1 MKLKYFITLSLSI
14 VMLIACQKQPEQA
27 ATPEPSND
35 PVVTVQFEKA
45 DQKISDFLDQLDDP
59 DTSQERRAQ
68 IICKDYP
75 AVYKNEYMPALLKLS
90 PDEYT
95 EPQLLQDMKIALDY
109 YVQKD
114 KVICKE

>member
-1 MKLKYFITLSLSI
+1 MKTEIA
-14 VMLIACQKQPEQA
+14 LILLFGLIMTGCQKQPEQA
-27 ATPEPSND
+27 ATAEPSD
-35 PVVTVQFEKA
+35 DQVVTVQFEQA

-109 YVQKD
+109 YIQKD

>member
-1 MKLKYFITLSLSI
+1 MKIYLFFAFFLLTLI
-14 VMLIACQKQPEQA
+14 GCQKQPEQA

-35 PVVTVQFEKA
+35 PAVTVQFEQA

-59 DTSQERRAQ
+59 NTSQERRAQ

-75 AVYKNEYMPALLKLS
+75 AVYKNEYMPALLKIS
-90 PDEYT
+90 PSEYT

-109 YVQKD
+109 YIQKD

>member
-1 MKLKYFITLSLSI
+1 MKIKFLVLSI
-14 VMLIACQKQPEQA
+14 ILVTSACSKRPEQLA
-27 ATPEPSND
+27 IESSND
-35 PVVTVQFEKA
+35 SAVTVQFEKA
-45 DQKISDFLDQLDDP
+45 DQKISDFLDELDDH
-59 DTSQERRAQ
+59 DTSQERRTQ

-90 PDEYT
+90 SDEYT

>member
-1 MKLKYFITLSLSI
+1 MRTKSIFLFIISLI
-14 VMLIACQKQPEQA
+14 ITACQKQPEQA

-35 PVVTVQFEKA
+35 PALTVRFEQA
-45 DQKISDFLDQLDDP
+45 DQKISVFLDQLDDP
-59 DTSQERRAQ
+59 NTSQERRAQ

-90 PDEYT
+90 PSEYT

>member
-1 MKLKYFITLSLSI
+1 MKTKIALSLLFT
-14 VMLIACQKQPEQA
+14 LIMTGCQKQPEQA
-27 ATPEPSND
+27 TTAEPSND
-35 PVVTVQFEKA
+35 PAVTVQFEQA

-59 DTSQERRAQ
+59 NTSRERRAQ

>member
-1 MKLKYFITLSLSI
+1 MKIYLFFAFFLLTLSG
-14 VMLIACQKQPEQA
+14 CQKQPEK
-27 ATPEPSND
+27 ATTAEPSND
-35 PVVTVQFEKA
+35 PAVTVQFEKA
-45 DQKISDFLDQLDDP
+45 DQKISDFLDELDDQ

-75 AVYKNEYMPALLKLS
+75 AVYKNDYMPALLKLS

>member
-1 MKLKYFITLSLSI
+1 MRNLLVLILVSVVIT
-14 VMLIACQKQPEQA
+14 ACENKSEQSVAIKPSDTA
-27 ATPEPSND
+27 A
-35 PVVTVQFEKA
+35 VTVQFEKA

-68 IICKDYP
+68 IICKAYP
-75 AVYKNEYMPALLKLS
+75 TVYKNEYMPALLKLS
-90 PDEYT
+90 PSEYT

>member
-1 MKLKYFITLSLSI
+1 MKKILILSLI
-14 VMLIACQKQPEQA
+14 LISTITGCQKQPEQTTTA
-27 ATPEPSND
+27 EPSND
-35 PVVTVQFEKA
+35 PVVTVQFEQA

-59 DTSQERRAQ
+59 ETSQERRAQ

-90 PDEYT
+90 PSEYT

>member
-1 MKLKYFITLSLSI
+1 MRVVFLTIFSLSLGI
-14 VMLIACQKQPEQA
+14 TACQKQPEQPTA
-27 ATPEPSND
+27 EPSNN
-35 PVVTVQFEKA
+35 PAVTVQFEQA

>member
-1 MKLKYFITLSLSI
+1 MKKIF
-14 VMLIACQKQPEQA
+14 LIILTQVLLLEGCQKQPEQA
-27 ATPEPSND
+27 AEPSND
-35 PVVTVQFEKA
+35 PAVTVQFEQA

-59 DTSQERRAQ
+59 HTSQERRAQ
-68 IICKDYP
+68 IICEDYP
-75 AVYKNEYMPALLKLS
+75 AVYKNEYMSALLKLS

>member
-1 MKLKYFITLSLSI
+1 MKLKVTLIFLFTLTITG
-14 VMLIACQKQPEQA
+14 CQKQPEQA
-27 ATPEPSND
+27 ATAEPSND
-35 PVVTVQFEKA
+35 PAVTVQFEQA

-59 DTSQERRAQ
+59 ETSQERRVQ
-68 IICKDYP
+68 IICKDYS

-90 PDEYT
+90 PSEYT